1 MPFTTEEVGLLKS
14 IGSLNEQIGGALA
27 HLNDRETPGAAA
39 VPEVF
44 RKALEAP
51 GSNVGDSPAGRQI
64 QRAIMDADQ
73 LQEMKDRVHGLDT
86 RSLHAL
92 FAKQA
97 SRRDTGVPLFN
108 WLSRGGTPLQ
118 ARFDGIHSEVDLDI
132 AKAIDS
138 GSASALIRQDLEPV
152 LYELFVRQFPL
163 FDRLS
168 RRPANGLVHAF
179 NQMTGYGDANWIGEL
194 DTVTDDRGTYVR
206 QITNVGILA
215 TRRGVSLKSQFAVLQ
230 GGAGF
235 NPERLEL
242 TAGLRAMSSRY
253 QKTILMGNWTDNTGT
268 LTNEKGPYDQDSF
281 DGLRKILNTA
291 AAVDVDP
298 ATAPD
303 TTGSIRRAIDAATVT
318 VTEAGGQPTA
328 ILGAPFEQITFNEQQ
343 ETKERV
349 IVNQS
354 GSQELTVGERVTRVN
369 TIAGILPFYGIPGG
383 AVSSYTAAVSGNTVR
398 DMLVLDES
406 AISIPYL
413 GAEGPTVLQIPI
425 GVTGQLTELFII
437 FFMGG
442 LAVEA
447 PTWQNKIRVKVA

>member
-1 MPFTTEEVGLLKS
+1 MPLTAEDGTLLKS
-14 IGSLNEQIGGALA
+14 IAAVNEQIGDALS
-27 HLNDRETPGAAA
+27 HLNDTPGSASP
-39 VPEVF
+39 VPDTM

-51 GSNVGDSPAGRQI
+51 GVDAQTPAATTIR
-64 QRAIMDADQ
+64 RAIMNRDQ
-73 LQEMKDRVHGLDT
+73 LDDMKAKVKGLDT
-86 RSLHAL
+86 RSLHGL

-108 WLSRGGTPLQ
+108 WLSSGGGSLQ

-132 AKAIDS
+132 AKAIDT
-138 GSASALIRQDLEPV
+138 GSAAALIRQDLEPI

-163 FDRLS
+163 FDRLD
-168 RRPANGLVHAF
+168 RIPANGLVHAF

-206 QITNVGILA
+206 QFTNVGILA

-242 TAGLRAMSSRY
+242 TAGMRAMSSRF

-281 DGLRKILNTA
+281 DGWRKIFNTA
-291 AAVDVDP
+291 SAVNVDP
-298 ATAPD
+298 ATSPD
-303 TTGSIRRAIDAATVT
+303 TTGSIRRAIDAATIAI
-318 VTEAGGQPTA
+318 TEAGGSPSG
-328 ILGAPFEQITFNEQQ
+328 IYGAPFEQITFNEQQ

-354 GSQELTVGERVTRVN
+354 GSGELTVGERVTRVN
-369 TIAGILPFYGIPGG
+369 TIAGTLPLYGIPGG
-383 AVSSYTAAVSGNTVR
+383 AVSSYVSPAYSSNTVR
-398 DMLVLDES
+398 DLYVVDES
-406 AISIPYL
+406 AMAIPYL

-442 LAVEA
+442 LAVQA

>member
-1 MPFTTEEVGLLKS
+1 MPFTAEESDLLKS
-14 IGSLNEQIGGALA
+14 IGEVNERIGGALA
-27 HLNDRETPGAAA
+27 HLNDTPGTPTP
-39 VPEVF
+39 VPEAF

-51 GSNVGDSPAGRQI
+51 GASETPAGQQI
-64 QRAIMDADQ
+64 RRAIMDRDQ
-73 LQEMKDRVHGLDT
+73 LQDMRDAVHPLDT
-86 RSLHAL
+86 RRLHAL

-97 SRRDTGVPLFN
+97 ARRDTGIPLFN
-108 WLSRGGTPLQ
+108 WLQRGSTPLQ

-138 GSASALIRQDLEPV
+138 GSASALIRQDLEPI

-163 FDRLS
+163 FDRLQ
-168 RRPANGLVHAF
+168 RIPANGLVHAF

-242 TAGLRAMSSRY
+242 QAGLRAMSSRY

-291 AAVDVDP
+291 AAINVDP

-303 TTGSIRRAIDAATVT
+303 TTGSIRRAVDAATIAI
-318 VTEAGGQPTA
+318 TEAGGQPTG
-328 ILGAPFEQITFNEQQ
+328 IYGSPFEQITFNEQQ

-349 IVNQS
+349 IINQS
-354 GSQELTVGERVTRVN
+354 GSQELTVGERVTRIN
-369 TIAGILPFYGIPGG
+369 TIAGVLPLYGIPGG
-383 AVSSYTAAVSGNTVR
+383 AVSTYTDSSFPGGSASVR
-398 DMLVLDES
+398 DMYVLDEE
-406 AISIPYL
+406 AIAVPYL

-442 LAVEA
+442 LAVQA